1 MTSDQ
6 IPFQGI
12 MSSDQIPH
20 LSFKTA
26 PAFCTAQAKKDHRD
40 PETNQ
45 HVYISVSGDEKWW
58 SALRSVSGSRVK
70 IQ

>member
-6 IPFQGI
+6 IPHQGI
-12 MSSDQIPH
+12 MSSDQISH

-26 PAFCTAQAKKDHRD
+26 PALCTAQDKRIT
-40 PETNQ
+40 ETQRPTNMST
-45 HVYISVSGDEKWW
+45 SVCPGDEKWW
-58 SALRSVSGSRVK
+58 STLRSVSGSRVK

>member
-6 IPFQGI
+6 ISHQGI
-12 MSSDQIPH
+12 VSSDQISH

-26 PAFCTAQAKKDHRD
+26 PAFSTVQAKKDHRD

-45 HVYISVSGDEKWW
+45 HVHISM
-58 SALRSVSGSRVK
+58 SRG
-70 IQ
+70 